1 MQMELSVES
10 GVPCIYEIANM
21 LTGCRYVGS
30 TTRYRMRFRE
40 HRRLLANGQHSSIH
54 LQRSYNKH
62 GDNAFVMRAL
72 EIVTDNTDLIT
83 REQFWMDATKPR
95 KLYNRSKIAGRAVA
109 LARPVYSINPST
121 LKKTKYESS
130 SKAALSAHGSEEASA
145 LINKAIRSRSLS
157 AGVFWTS
164 KKKTTLSD
172 ILSQKEKIAQ
182 KKLGSLPPSVFCF
195 DSTGVLAGE
204 FRSISE
210 ASEKTGATAS
220 QIYSAIH
227 SEKYRTAAG
236 FTWSQMRIPK
246 AAKSKKQKR
255 VLQIKDGCVV
265 REWGSCVEAA
275 RSIPGVNYRGISSAA
290 TGYTKSHAGYQ
301 WVFAKT

>member
-1 MQMELSVES
+1 MRMELSVES
-10 GVPCIYEIANM
+10 GIPCIYEIANV
-21 LTGCRYVGS
+21 LTECRYVGS

-40 HRRLLANGQHSSIH
+40 HRRLLANNQHSSIH

-62 GDNAFVMRAL
+62 GDSAFAMRVL
-72 EIVTDNTDLIT
+72 EIVADKVALIE

-95 KLYNRSKIAGRAVA
+95 KLYNRSRIAGRAIPA
-109 LARPVYSINPST
+109 AKPVYSINPST
-121 LKKTKYESS
+121 REKIKYDSTID
-130 SKAALSAHGSEEASA
+130 AALSVHGRADA
-145 LINKAIRSRSLS
+145 FGLISKAIRNRSLS
-157 AGVFWTS
+157 AGVFWTG
-164 KKKTTLSD
+164 KKKTTLDD
-172 ILSQKEKIAQ
+172 ILTQKEKIAQ
-182 KKLGSLPPSVFCF
+182 KKLEDLPPSVFCF
-195 DSTGVLAGE
+195 DSSGVLAGE

-210 ASEKTGATAS
+210 ASEKTGTTAS

-255 VLQIKDGCVV
+255 VLQIKNGCVV
-265 REWGSCVEAA
+265 KEWDSCIEAA
-275 RSIPGVNYRGISSAA
+275 KTLPGVNYRGISSAA